1 MYFITCFEKYKKDA
15 LGWSDIGSSRTFGYY
30 PHKEWA
36 IDDLHKNNLDIR
48 EAVYDYAVVEKIP
61 MGLYQLAEETIYFKW
76 DEEKQGFY
84 EIDGTDMQDCFGN
97 YAFG

>member
-1 MYFITCFEKYKKDA
+1 MYFITCFQKYEQTEY
-15 LGWSDIGSSRTFGYY
+15 GVPDIGGSRTFGYY

-36 IDDLHKNNLDIR
+36 VEDLHNNNLDMR
-48 EAVYDYAVVEKIP
+48 EAVYDYAIVEKIP
-61 MGLYQLAEETIYFKW
+61 MGLYPLAEETIYFKW

-84 EIDGTDMQDCFGN
+84 EVDGSEFEDCFGN